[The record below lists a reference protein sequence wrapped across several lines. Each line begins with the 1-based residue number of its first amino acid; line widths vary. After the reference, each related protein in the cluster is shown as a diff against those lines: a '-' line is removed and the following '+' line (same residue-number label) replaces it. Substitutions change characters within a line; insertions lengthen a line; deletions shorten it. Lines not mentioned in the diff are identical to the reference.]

1 MLRRNPLT
9 GFFEEVPNP
18 YEDVERAVG
27 EDTEEPMGEVE
38 EEPMG
43 EVEEAPEEALKV
55 KPKPLVAPK
64 KVKK

>member
-18 YEDVERAVG
+18 HEDVEELMG
-27 EDTEEPMGEVE
+27 EVGEVE

-43 EVEEAPEEALKV
+43 EVEEAPEEAPKV
-55 KPKPLVAPK
+55 KPKPSVAPK

>member
-38 EEPMG
+38 ET
-43 EVEEAPEEALKV
+43 PEEALKV

>member
-18 YEDVERAVG
+18 HEDVERAVG

-38 EEPMG
+38 ETP
-43 EVEEAPEEALKV
+43 EEAPKV